1 MTSLGLTLMENN
13 VMEAGCVMSSSLTDI
28 LFAHLR
34 KQEKKYSNVFSYVLQ
49 AAL

>member
-13 VMEAGCVMSSSLTDI
+13 VMEAGCIMNSYRQAICTLEK
-28 LFAHLR
+28 AGG
-34 KQEKKYSNVFSYVLQ
+34 KKYSYVFSYVLQ